1 MSNPY
6 LIWWWN
12 YKTHIQNYN
21 MKLEINDLNVLKGA
35 LESISIK
42 GKDAKYI
49 SGLIDKLENLT
60 KKQEIE
66 LQEKSP
72 TKSK

>member
-1 MSNPY
+1 
-6 LIWWWN
+6 
-12 YKTHIQNYN
+12 

-60 KKQEIE
+60 NKQEIE

>member
-1 MSNPY
+1 
-6 LIWWWN
+6 
-12 YKTHIQNYN
+12 
-21 MKLEINDLNVLKGA
+21 MKLEINDLKVLKGA

-49 SGLIDKLENLT
+49 SGLIDKLENQVNE
-60 KKQEIE
+60 QEIE